1 MGKHLGKTRKLKSKR
16 EKKTLGN
23 KTRGIKRTRKH
34 KRGGGLLGSI
44 VGLRNIKY
52 INLLENRLVNKCG
65 DYEWVQQQRVSSMR
79 MKRDRK
85 DYK

>member
-16 EKKTLGN
+16 EKKTRGN
-23 KTRGIKRTRKH
+23 KRTRKH
-34 KRGGGLLGSI
+34 KRGGGLLESI

>member
-1 MGKHLGKTRKLKSKR
+1 MGKHFGKTRKLKSKR
-16 EKKTLGN
+16 EKKT
-23 KTRGIKRTRKH
+23 RGKRTRKR